1 LHNLFIQSLVM
12 HDGLKFLVH
21 TWILEFYLG
30 KWDQFKV
37 TGAYIFAILSCDVL
51 GMSLL

>member
-1 LHNLFIQSLVM
+1 M

-21 TWILEFYLG
+21 AWIQEFYLG

-37 TGAYIFAILSCDVL
+37 TGAYIFSILSCVVL